1 MSGLFTDLAARAR
14 GEAQAVRPRLPAR
27 FETSAQDPLVEISVE
42 TPVTA
47 PADDRLEAALV
58 ERTME
63 TIAAPAAAAPPGPG
77 EPLAEPPAEPSPN
90 PRSAA
95 ARRSAPDA
103 APAEI
108 RVQVERSRLAA
119 DAPTPRAQ
127 SPDPPAAPALAPKV
141 TLREPEVAAPAPL
154 RPSAAAETSLASLER
169 ASEAPRRL
177 APRLTPARAGP
188 TQSPP
193 EQVHEETTVHV
204 TIGRI
209 DLRAAQVPQPP
220 AAKPRTA
227 ATPAVMSLEDYLQSR
242 RARR

>member
-77 EPLAEPPAEPSPN
+77 EPLAEPPADPSPR
-90 PRSAA
+90 PTTAA

-119 DAPTPRAQ
+119 NAPTPRAQ

-141 TLREPEVAAPAPL
+141 TLREPEVAAPAPQA
-154 RPSAAAETSLASLER
+154 SAAAETSLASLQR
-169 ASEAPRRL
+169 ATEAPRPL
-177 APRLTPARAGP
+177 APRLTPARADL

-209 DLRAAQVPQPP
+209 DLRATQVPQPP
-220 AAKPRTA
+220 AAKPRKA